1 MQSDRGNQRLLE
13 IDYLQGASVKL
24 TAFLVAATEFARQR
38 KNVFRVQRKKQ
49 HILQ

>member
-24 TAFLVAATEFARQR
+24 IAFLVAAEFGRQR
-38 KNVFRVQRKKQ
+38 KNVFRVQRKTQ
-49 HILQ
+49 PILQ